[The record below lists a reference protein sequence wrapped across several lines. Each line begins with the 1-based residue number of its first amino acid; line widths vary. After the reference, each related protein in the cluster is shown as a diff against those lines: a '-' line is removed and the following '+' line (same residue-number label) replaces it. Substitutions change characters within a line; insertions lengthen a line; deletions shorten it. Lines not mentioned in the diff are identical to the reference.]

1 MSLFIPKLSS
11 NPDQPN
17 ESKYD
22 SHTLPGKPFHELGI
36 PGDDATLQQQSYVS
50 LTVKFGH
57 NAFSI
62 SMLGLKQSDTLAL
75 NAQLVNAS
83 SIVTAESQNLGE

>member
-1 MSLFIPKLSS
+1 MFLSIPKLSS

-22 SHTLPGKPFHELGI
+22 SHVLPGKPFHELSV

-50 LTVKFGH
+50 LTAKFGH
-57 NAFSI
+57 SAFSI
-62 SMLGLKQSDTLAL
+62 SILGLKQSDTLAL
-75 NAQLVNAS
+75 NAQLFNAS
-83 SIVTAESQNLGE
+83 SIVIAVSQYLGK